1 MVKFNDLKKGDRIKI
16 TKPSIKKGGIG
27 HIIPVDKAIIQTKYK
42 NGRIKV
48 LSDYGHGYMIK
59 VDPFLKSGGKISIIK

>member
-1 MVKFNDLKKGDRIKI
+1 MKIKYRIGDKI
-16 TKPSIKKGGIG
+16 TATIFRQYTSSSYSGRVVGF
-27 HIIPVDKAIIQTKYK
+27 TK